1 MTALIIIN
9 EEIQNIRKIV
19 KHHEESGLLIKDIIE
34 TVKKYLKWLIIINIY
49 LLIVNTEIYQIK
61 LKFNDAHSRNNL
73 PKIKDR
79 ANVITVDEYN
89 KSIGNFSQIS
99 DM

>member
-34 TVKKYLKWLIIINIY
+34 TVKKYLK
-49 LLIVNTEIYQIK
+49 
-61 LKFNDAHSRNNL
+61 
-73 PKIKDR
+73 
-79 ANVITVDEYN
+79 
-89 KSIGNFSQIS
+89 
-99 DM
+99 